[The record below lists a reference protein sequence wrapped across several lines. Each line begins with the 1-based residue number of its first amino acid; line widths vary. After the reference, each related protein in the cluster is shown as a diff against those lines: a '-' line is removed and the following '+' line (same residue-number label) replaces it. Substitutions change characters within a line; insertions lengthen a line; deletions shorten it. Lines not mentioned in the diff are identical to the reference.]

1 MIFAHTCLHCGSP
14 CELTLAMSS
23 ENCTNPKC
31 EAYAPKLKALEQPKP
46 IDVPPG
52 HELIPETSP
61 ALKKGRQIHRHVE
74 RMIQSGASDIF
85 TAPDV
90 TRPAHELAKLPCPH
104 CQTNKLR
111 VVENQGRRGPETV
124 VCDHCGCAFENINL
138 ENTIHDEHCFTF
150 KMVPP
155 KTVPEWSKDERHLVD
170 KCGRIVGIEG
180 TRTGRLSSKQPNL
193 SNMPRAAFPD
203 RPIFPRGQFGEGI
216 DKTIRDYAKKDAE
229 VTHQLHEALK
239 DLVDADDTYDVLE
252 GKPPTISE
260 EEFLHPKKRPY
271 GEALRIFGAPTN
283 LLARELGFKDT
294 PEMGSFTKT
303 DLYRNKF
310 LSFYPQL
317 ADYAR
322 EQRRRWP
329 MVLRVLERGEAL
341 NDSKDGARLIGV
353 LSLVDIDIFCPRR
366 TMYEFTAIDED
377 RASVRCRVGVTL
389 LPTSKERGHF
399 PHFSTQESAR
409 FSIEAPHLPSS
420 KSKRWWKEHALLILH
435 MFEHDLSRTR
445 VSRNPM
451 QIEKRLWRHED
462 EARKGRDAAKR
473 ASFSDA
479 IGPFGPGNK
488 MPTKE

>member
-74 RMIQSGASDIF
+74 RMIQSGGSDILGRIPP
-85 TAPDV
+85 PDMN
-90 TRPAHELAKLPCPH
+90 RPAHELAKLPCPH
-104 CQTNKLR
+104 CQATALR

-124 VCDHCGCAFENINL
+124 VCDACGCTFENCAL
-138 ENTIHDEHCFTF
+138 ENTIHDEYGFTF

-180 TRTGRLSSKQPNL
+180 TRTGRLSSKQPNK

-216 DKTIRDYAKKDAE
+216 DKP
-229 VTHQLHEALK
+229 VNG
-239 DLVDADDTYDVLE
+239 DLVIDPDTGDPVLFTDPPYDVLE
-252 GKPPTISE
+252 GKPPRISE
-260 EEFLHPKKRPY
+260 EEFLHPKKVPY
-271 GEALRIFGAPTN
+271 GEALRIFGAPTD

-294 PEMGSFTKT
+294 AEMGSFTKA

-341 NDSKDGARLIGV
+341 NDTKDGARLVGV

-377 RASVRCRVGVTL
+377 RTSVRCRISVTL

-399 PHFSTQESAR
+399 PHFTYQDSAR
-409 FSIEAPHLPSS
+409 FGVEAPHLPSG
-420 KSKRWWKEHALLILH
+420 KSKKWWREHALLILH

-462 EARKGRDAAKR
+462 EARKGRDAAKM

-479 IGPFGPGNK
+479 IGPFGQGNK
-488 MPTKE
+488 TPTKE